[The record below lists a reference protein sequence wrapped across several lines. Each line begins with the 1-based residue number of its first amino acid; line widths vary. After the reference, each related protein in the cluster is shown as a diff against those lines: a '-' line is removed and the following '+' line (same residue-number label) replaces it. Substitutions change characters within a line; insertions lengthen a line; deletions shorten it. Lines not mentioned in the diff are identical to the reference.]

1 MFGDDTDRKT
11 SATSFSSTSR
21 DDSRDSSKS
30 YSRRQSETGQS
41 NKADNCHLT
50 VFPIKLGK

>member
-41 NKADNCHLT
+41 NKGDNCHIT
-50 VFPIKLGK
+50 VFLIKLGK